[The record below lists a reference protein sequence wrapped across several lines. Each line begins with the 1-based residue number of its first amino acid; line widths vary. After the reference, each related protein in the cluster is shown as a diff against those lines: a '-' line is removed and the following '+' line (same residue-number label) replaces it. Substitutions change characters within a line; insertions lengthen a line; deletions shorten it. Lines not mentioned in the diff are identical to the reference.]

1 MKHAVIVSAE
11 DIGFA
16 GKHIEAESE
25 DGKRI
30 RLAEKE
36 YSAEEM
42 EEYCSQESEW
52 KFCRRGEHMF
62 LADSDSGEDARGTY
76 CGYFDPVPQRAV
88 FADGKLAGFYIC
100 SGRIRY
106 SGLSRSSYSMDD
118 WGYPGDDPFEHVS
131 LGNEL
136 HLFLFSDKETLRW
149 KDWILLKRE
158 AGKEYRSYIDF

>member
-11 DIGFA
+11 DICFA
-16 GKHIEAESE
+16 GRHIEVESE

-42 EEYCSQESEW
+42 EEFYSQESEW
-52 KFCRRGEHMF
+52 MFCRRGEHMF

-76 CGYFDPVPQRAV
+76 CGYFEPVPQRAV

-100 SGRIRY
+100 SG
-106 SGLSRSSYSMDD
+106 
-118 WGYPGDDPFEHVS
+118 
-131 LGNEL
+131 
-136 HLFLFSDKETLRW
+136 
-149 KDWILLKRE
+149 
-158 AGKEYRSYIDF
+158 